1 MKLRRFGI
9 RLGVLCG
16 VLLAVS
22 FLTFSMIQLLPGD
35 PALQILGADNAT
47 PENVAAVRAELGLDR
62 PFLSQYLSWVGD
74 ALQGDLGRSFQTNQ
88 PVREAITERLPVTAE
103 VGALA
108 VVIALVFAVPLGVAS
123 AYRAGGRF
131 DRGLTTVSFALLSVP
146 GFMLALLFIWTFA
159 VRLGWLPA
167 SGWVRLT
174 RDPWENLRTAILPSL
189 SLAIAEMAVYT
200 RLLRSDMVQ
209 TLQEDFLL
217 FARAKGLPS
226 MHILFRHALRPS
238 SLSLMTVIGLQLAG
252 LLGGAVI
259 VESIFALPGVG
270 RLLVDAIYQRDILVV
285 QGVVLVLAASFV
297 IVNFLIDLVYTIVDP
312 RIR

>member
-1 MKLRRFGI
+1 MKLRRLGI
-9 RLGVLCG
+9 RLVVLCG

-47 PENVAAVRAELGLDR
+47 PENIAAVRADLGLDK
-62 PFLSQYLSWVGD
+62 PFMQQYLTWVGD
-74 ALQGDLGRSFQTNQ
+74 ALGGDLGRSFQTNQ
-88 PVREAITERLPVTAE
+88 PVREAITERIPVTAE
-103 VGALA
+103 VGLLA
-108 VVIALVFAVPLGVAS
+108 VVMALVLAIPLGVAS
-123 AYRAGGRF
+123 AYRAGGKF
-131 DRGLTTVSFALLSVP
+131 DRALTTVSFALLSVP

-174 RDPWENLRTAILPSL
+174 SNPWQNLRTAILPSL

>member
-1 MKLRRFGI
+1 MNLRRFGI
-9 RLGVLCG
+9 RLGVLIG

-47 PENVAAVRAELGLDR
+47 AENVAAVRAELGLDK
-62 PFLSQYLSWVGD
+62 PFLEQYGRWLGD
-74 ALQGDLGRSFQTNQ
+74 AVTGDLGRSFQTNQ

-103 VGALA
+103 IGLLAVLIALA
-108 VVIALVFAVPLGVAS
+108 FAIPLGVAS

-131 DRGLTTVSFALLSVP
+131 DRFLTTASFALLSVP

-174 RDPWENLRTAILPSL
+174 QNPWENLRTAILPAM

-217 FARAKGLPS
+217 FAKAKGLPS

-270 RLLVDAIYQRDILVV
+270 RLLVDAIYRRDILVV
-285 QGVVLVLAASFV
+285 QGVVLVLSASFV